1 MGSLG
6 DGDSP
11 NDSSKTNPN
20 DVFARAETQV
30 FDSQFS
36 PPPSPGEKVEDG
48 NNYQLNIYDTVPV
61 EDTFETQVVGDY
73 ETQAWS
79 LGDETQALYLGDETQ
94 ALDFFNDIENMET
107 QLLDEFD
114 YGVANDSDNE
124 GSGRTEVLHD
134 GEGIPG
140 DDSARRGCNQS
151 LEQEKTECTSICE
164 QGEKDLREQR
174 DGSNLGSRDCT
185 LRPVFQST
193 PRSEP
198 GSVRRFT
205 SIRAASL
212 RASGLAARSM
222 ASKEISIDSCF
233 VQSADLSPDQDAVR
247 NDGSEPKVVEEIDN
261 IHDLKDNETE
271 KGLRNGNSCRVGS
284 STVRKLFTE
293 DSVSQDKGLPNNGDN
308 AAGGE
313 NLLQFPVNDGELAGL
328 SYVESQEPGE
338 LSQANALTFVEQF
351 IEKNNFVD
359 FDHQVDLGKS
369 KGGKSK
375 PVSTAK
381 GPQSLAKNSNDRSKA
396 GKTGI
401 YDWDDSREDEGGGD
415 LFCRRKNEF
424 FGTGY
429 RAQRSLTE
437 PRQLKKRKF
446 DLDGNGELQ
455 DVHDGITM
463 RSDSRGTLHNIKK
476 NEKKAEEAQLIVE
489 KNLPSELDERL
500 NADSSRGR
508 QDAAV
513 GKTDVSQILNVG
525 PDTQLAAEAMEALL
539 YGEGIANHDVNCL
552 QSNSKR
558 SAEGSSRGK
567 SKSRVSLKQSASQKR
582 VRLSGVGVA
591 TRRKRKSKSGTEI
604 SRCSPD
610 TVKKFKNIS
619 EKCDREL
626 VTLNKRRAKSMAE
639 QNSTINGSKNTDRVS
654 SGVIGQRNENG
665 SLESCQPKEF
675 NRCLRTATQ
684 NADHSMKKQKIAKA
698 SSASTPIAFRTRSS
712 KAVIQLKTTD
722 QILDNCIHDAN
733 HLMEVGAFEEN
744 VTCSK
749 DVEASEVM
757 HLKKKHSKLSS
768 NQFGELKSTK
778 PSQPEKLDLELTAM
792 NNGVD
797 GLRYPRG
804 RRSRRNLSVQ
814 VSGCSAGM
822 NVKVKSKDFKG
833 SKTPNHSDG
842 KIVVDSQPSA
852 ENAEMNSR
860 LDKSPREQ
868 CEALESACTSP
879 ADCITP
885 VNAASPVCMGNGY
898 IKQSCRKNLA
908 KSCLVKEI
916 NRLIATEPEPLSPLK
931 DLRKRR
937 DMASIRVLFSH
948 HLDEDI
954 IKQQKKI
961 LDRLGASEVSSITDA
976 THFVT
981 DIFVR
986 TRNMLEAIASGKP
999 VVTHLWLESIAQ
1011 VKIQI
1016 DEESYLLRDTK
1027 KEKEF
1032 GFSMPASLARA
1043 RKHPLLKDQRVLIT
1057 PNIKPSKETISSLIK
1072 SVHGQAVE
1080 RLGRSALKDDK
1091 LPDDLLILSCEEDY
1105 KICEPFL
1112 EKGAAVYSSELLL
1125 NGIVTQKLEY
1135 ERHRLF
1141 VDNVKRTRSTIWLRK
1156 DGHKFHPV
1164 TKLR

>member
-1 MGSLG
+1 MCYTEYTRLYHLLQLFFIFPHCTQYELILVVWNVCLSFDFLLKCCLG
-6 DGDSP
+6 VKLP
-11 NDSSKTNPN
+11 
-20 DVFARAETQV
+20 F
-30 FDSQFS
+30 
-36 PPPSPGEKVEDG
+36 
-48 NNYQLNIYDTVPV
+48 YICC
-61 EDTFETQVVGDY
+61 VVC
-73 ETQAWS
+73 S
-79 LGDETQALYLGDETQ
+79 
-94 ALDFFNDIENMET
+94 
-107 QLLDEFD
+107 
-114 YGVANDSDNE
+114 
-124 GSGRTEVLHD
+124 
-134 GEGIPG
+134 
-140 DDSARRGCNQS
+140 
-151 LEQEKTECTSICE
+151 
-164 QGEKDLREQR
+164 
-174 DGSNLGSRDCT
+174 
-185 LRPVFQST
+185 
-193 PRSEP
+193 
-198 GSVRRFT
+198 GSVPRFT

-233 VQSADLSPDQDAVR
+233 GQSADLSPDQDAVR

-328 SYVESQEPGE
+328 SYVDSQEPGE
-338 LSQANALTFVEQF
+338 FSQANALTFVEQF

-381 GPQSLAKNSNDRSKA
+381 GPQSLAKKSNDRSKA

-415 LFCRRKNEF
+415 LFCRRKDEF
-424 FGTGY
+424 FGTAY

-446 DLDGNGELQ
+446 DLDGNGEQQ

-463 RSDSRGTLHNIKK
+463 RSDSRVTFNNIKK
-476 NEKKAEEAQLIVE
+476 NEKKAEEVQLIVE
-489 KNLPSELDERL
+489 KNLLSELGERL
-500 NADSSRGR
+500 NADSSRG
-508 QDAAV
+508 QPDAAV

-539 YGEGIANHDVNCL
+539 SGEGIANHDANCL

-567 SKSRVSLKQSASQKR
+567 SKSRVSLKQSSSQKR

-591 TRRKRKSKSGTEI
+591 TRQKRKSKSGTEI

-610 TVKKFKNIS
+610 NSVKNFKNIS

-626 VTLNKRRAKSMAE
+626 ATLNKRRAKSMDE
-639 QNSTINGSKNTDRVS
+639 QNSTINGSKNMDRVS
-654 SGVIGQRNENG
+654 SGIIGQRNEDG

-675 NRCLRTATQ
+675 NRCLRTETQ
-684 NADHSMKKQKIAKA
+684 NADHSIKKQKIAKA
-698 SSASTPIAFRTRSS
+698 PSASTPIAFRTRSS
-712 KAVIQLKTTD
+712 KAVIQLKTTG

-744 VTCSK
+744 VTCNK

-954 IKQQKKI
+954 IKQQKKV
-961 LDRLGASEVSSITDA
+961 LGCGFIG
-976 THFVT
+976 F
-981 DIFVR
+981 
-986 TRNMLEAIASGKP
+986 LK
-999 VVTHLWLESIAQ
+999 
-1011 VKIQI
+1011 QI
-1016 DEESYLLRDTK
+1016 IRGNFTN
-1027 KEKEF
+1027 
-1032 GFSMPASLARA
+1032 
-1043 RKHPLLKDQRVLIT
+1043 VL
-1057 PNIKPSKETISSLIK
+1057 S
-1072 SVHGQAVE
+1072 
-1080 RLGRSALKDDK
+1080 
-1091 LPDDLLILSCEEDY
+1091 DDL
-1105 KICEPFL
+1105 
-1112 EKGAAVYSSELLL
+1112 V
-1125 NGIVTQKLEY
+1125 
-1135 ERHRLF
+1135 
-1141 VDNVKRTRSTIWLRK
+1141 
-1156 DGHKFHPV
+1156 
-1164 TKLR
+1164 

>member
-1 MGSLG
+1 M
-6 DGDSP
+6 
-11 NDSSKTNPN
+11 
-20 DVFARAETQV
+20 
-30 FDSQFS
+30 
-36 PPPSPGEKVEDG
+36 
-48 NNYQLNIYDTVPV
+48 
-61 EDTFETQVVGDY
+61 
-73 ETQAWS
+73 
-79 LGDETQALYLGDETQ
+79 
-94 ALDFFNDIENMET
+94 
-107 QLLDEFD
+107 
-114 YGVANDSDNE
+114 
-124 GSGRTEVLHD
+124 
-134 GEGIPG
+134 
-140 DDSARRGCNQS
+140 
-151 LEQEKTECTSICE
+151 
-164 QGEKDLREQR
+164 
-174 DGSNLGSRDCT
+174 
-185 LRPVFQST
+185 
-193 PRSEP
+193 
-198 GSVRRFT
+198 
-205 SIRAASL
+205 
-212 RASGLAARSM
+212 
-222 ASKEISIDSCF
+222 
-233 VQSADLSPDQDAVR
+233 
-247 NDGSEPKVVEEIDN
+247 
-261 IHDLKDNETE
+261 
-271 KGLRNGNSCRVGS
+271 
-284 STVRKLFTE
+284 
-293 DSVSQDKGLPNNGDN
+293 
-308 AAGGE
+308 
-313 NLLQFPVNDGELAGL
+313 
-328 SYVESQEPGE
+328 
-338 LSQANALTFVEQF
+338 
-351 IEKNNFVD
+351 
-359 FDHQVDLGKS
+359 
-369 KGGKSK
+369 
-375 PVSTAK
+375 
-381 GPQSLAKNSNDRSKA
+381 
-396 GKTGI
+396 
-401 YDWDDSREDEGGGD
+401 
-415 LFCRRKNEF
+415 
-424 FGTGY
+424 
-429 RAQRSLTE
+429 
-437 PRQLKKRKF
+437 
-446 DLDGNGELQ
+446 DGNGEQQ

-463 RSDSRGTLHNIKK
+463 RSDSRVTFNNIKK

-489 KNLPSELDERL
+489 KNLLSELDERL
-500 NADSSRGR
+500 NADSSRG
-508 QDAAV
+508 QPDAAV

-539 YGEGIANHDVNCL
+539 SGEGIANHDVNCL
-552 QSNSKR
+552 QSNSKH

-567 SKSRVSLKQSASQKR
+567 SKSRVSLKQSSSQKR

-591 TRRKRKSKSGTEI
+591 TRQKRKSKSGTEI

-610 TVKKFKNIS
+610 NSVKNFKNIS

-626 VTLNKRRAKSMAE
+626 VTLNKRRAKSMDE
-639 QNSTINGSKNTDRVS
+639 QNSTINGSKNMDRVS
-654 SGVIGQRNENG
+654 SGIIGQRNEDG
-665 SLESCQPKEF
+665 FLESCQPKEF
-675 NRCLRTATQ
+675 NRCLRTETQ
-684 NADHSMKKQKIAKA
+684 NADHSIKKQKIAKA
-698 SSASTPIAFRTRSS
+698 LSASTPIAFRTRSS

-744 VTCSK
+744 VTCNK
-749 DVEASEVM
+749 DVEASKVM

-814 VSGCSAGM
+814 VSACSAGM

-868 CEALESACTSP
+868 CEALESACTP
-879 ADCITP
+879 ANCITP

-1011 VKIQI
+1011 VKIHI

-1105 KICEPFL
+1105 EICEPFL